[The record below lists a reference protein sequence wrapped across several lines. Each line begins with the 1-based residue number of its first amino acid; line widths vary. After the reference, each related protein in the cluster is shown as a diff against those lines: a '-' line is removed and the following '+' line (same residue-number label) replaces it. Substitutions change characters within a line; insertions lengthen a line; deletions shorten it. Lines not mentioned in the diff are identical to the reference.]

1 VGSLVWRC
9 FGKKNRSG
17 ADKGKGNLKRAD
29 CERKVR
35 EEAGRGEQE
44 YDKWKLKE

>member
-1 VGSLVWRC
+1 VGALVWCC

-17 ADKGKGNLKRAD
+17 ADKRKGKLKRAD

-35 EEAGRGEQE
+35 EEAGRGE
-44 YDKWKLKE
+44 